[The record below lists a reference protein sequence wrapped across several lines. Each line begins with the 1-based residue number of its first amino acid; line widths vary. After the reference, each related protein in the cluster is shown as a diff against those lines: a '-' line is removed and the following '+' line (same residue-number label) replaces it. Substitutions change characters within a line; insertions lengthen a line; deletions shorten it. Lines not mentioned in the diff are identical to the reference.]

1 MVAYVKCV
9 LPGPSAGNGGKKMKK
24 ITFLLIVTVLAVTV
38 SAACIFAGCSGA
50 KALPDEV
57 TLDDVL
63 EKGGYELVWGDE
75 FEGNE
80 IDYTKWRVG
89 YQGGVRRAG
98 YYVDT
103 PDAVFVKDG
112 ALTIRTQYK
121 EDGVYGPGWY
131 TSWVDSAVSDTV
143 GSSIAHSDDYVGFAG
158 KYGYYEVRCIT
169 PPTVGIWSAFW
180 MMPDGN
186 AAGMSSGDL
195 IGTGRDGLE
204 VDVMESPYM
213 YQNGSWNVHVVHGEG
228 YSNTRTDRSDTYEVP
243 GMYSQYHT
251 YGVLWTEDEYVFYI
265 DGRETWRTSYSPD
278 GETLGVSQV
287 EEYLLLTV
295 EVGGYQA
302 EDGTLRPGVTPEN
315 GEEVPYWCGNPDDN
329 DKTKAY
335 DFIIDYVRVYQ
346 ARSAGRSTP

>member
-1 MVAYVKCV
+1 
-9 LPGPSAGNGGKKMKK
+9 MKK
-24 ITFLLIVTVLAVTV
+24 TLFILIAAALAVCV
-38 SAACIFAGCSGA
+38 SVACLTACGSD
-50 KALPDEV
+50 ALPLPEEV
-57 TLDDVL
+57 TLNEVL

-75 FEGNE
+75 FDGDQ

-89 YQGGVRRAG
+89 YKGGVRRAG
-98 YYVDT
+98 YYLDT
-103 PDAVFVKDG
+103 EDAVFVKDG
-112 ALTIRTQYK
+112 ALTIRTRYM

-143 GSSIAHSDDYVGFAG
+143 GSSIAHSDEYRGFSG

-169 PPTVGIWSAFW
+169 PPSVGIWSAFW
-180 MMPDGN
+180 LMPDGG
-186 AAGMSSGDL
+186 AAGMSEND
-195 IGTGRDGLE
+195 IKGTGTDGLE

-213 YQNGSWNVHVVHGEG
+213 YMDSSPYNVHVVHGEG
-228 YSNTRTDRSDTYEVP
+228 YSDTRSDRSATYEVA
-243 GMYSQYHT
+243 GMYSEYHT
-251 YGVLWTEDEYVFYI
+251 YGVLWTEEEYVFYI
-265 DGRETWRTSYSPD
+265 DGRETWRTKYSPG

-295 EVGGYQA
+295 EVGGYQS
-302 EDGTLRPGVTPEN
+302 EDGTLHPGVTFEN

-346 ARSAGRSTP
+346 VV

>member
-1 MVAYVKCV
+1 
-9 LPGPSAGNGGKKMKK
+9 MKK
-24 ITFLLIVTVLAVTV
+24 TLFILIAAALAVCV
-38 SAACIFAGCSGA
+38 SVACLMACGSD
-50 KALPDEV
+50 ALPLPEEV
-57 TLDDVL
+57 TLNEVL

-75 FEGNE
+75 FDGDQ

-89 YQGGVRRAG
+89 YKGGVRRAG
-98 YYVDT
+98 YYLDT
-103 PDAVFVKDG
+103 EDAVFVKDG
-112 ALTIRTQYK
+112 ALTIRTRYM

-143 GSSIAHSDDYVGFAG
+143 GSSIAHSDEYRGFSG

-169 PPTVGIWSAFW
+169 PPSVGIWSAFW
-180 MMPDGN
+180 LMPDGG
-186 AAGMSSGDL
+186 AAGMSEND
-195 IGTGRDGLE
+195 IKGTGTDGLE

-213 YQNGSWNVHVVHGEG
+213 YMDSSPYNVHVVHGEG
-228 YSNTRTDRSDTYEVP
+228 YSDTRSDRSATYEVP
-243 GMYSQYHT
+243 GMYSRYHT
-251 YGVLWTEDEYVFYI
+251 YGVLWTEEEYVFYI
-265 DGRETWRTSYSPD
+265 DGRETWRTEYSPD

-302 EDGTLRPGVTPEN
+302 EDSTLHPGVTLEN

-346 ARSAGRSTP
+346 AK

>member
-1 MVAYVKCV
+1 
-9 LPGPSAGNGGKKMKK
+9 MKK
-24 ITFLLIVTVLAVTV
+24 TLFILIAAALAVCV
-38 SAACIFAGCSGA
+38 SVACLTACGSD
-50 KALPDEV
+50 ALPLPEEV
-57 TLDDVL
+57 TLPEVL

-75 FEGNE
+75 FDGDQ

-89 YQGGVRRAG
+89 YKGGVRRAG
-98 YYVDT
+98 YYLDT
-103 PDAVFVKDG
+103 EDAVFVKDG
-112 ALTIRTQYK
+112 ALTIRTRYM

-143 GSSIAHSDDYVGFAG
+143 GSSIAHSDEYRGFSG

-169 PPTVGIWSAFW
+169 PPSVGIWSAFW
-180 MMPDGN
+180 LMPDGG
-186 AAGMSSGDL
+186 AAGMSEND
-195 IGTGRDGLE
+195 IKGTGTDGLE

-213 YQNGSWNVHVVHGEG
+213 YVNGSYNVHVVHGEG
-228 YSNTRTDRSDTYEVP
+228 YSNTRSDRSVTYEVP

-251 YGVLWTEDEYVFYI
+251 YGVLWTEEEYVFYI
-265 DGRETWRTSYSPD
+265 DGRETWRTKYSPD

-302 EDGTLRPGVTPEN
+302 EDGTLHPGVTLEN

-346 ARSAGRSTP
+346 AK

>member
-1 MVAYVKCV
+1 
-9 LPGPSAGNGGKKMKK
+9 MKK
-24 ITFLLIVTVLAVTV
+24 TLFILIAAALAVCV
-38 SAACIFAGCSGA
+38 SVACLTACGSD
-50 KALPDEV
+50 ALPLPEEV
-57 TLDDVL
+57 TLNEVL

-75 FEGNE
+75 FDGDQ

-89 YQGGVRRAG
+89 YKGGVRRAG
-98 YYVDT
+98 YYLDT
-103 PDAVFVKDG
+103 EDAVFVKDG
-112 ALTIRTQYK
+112 ALTIRTRYM

-143 GSSIAHSDDYVGFAG
+143 GSSIAHSDEYRGFSG

-169 PPTVGIWSAFW
+169 PPSVGIWSAFW
-180 MMPDGN
+180 LMPDGG
-186 AAGMSSGDL
+186 AAGMSEND
-195 IGTGRDGLE
+195 IKGTGTDGLE

-213 YQNGSWNVHVVHGEG
+213 YIDSSPYNVHVVHGEG
-228 YSNTRTDRSDTYEVP
+228 YSDTRSDHSATYEVP
-243 GMYSQYHT
+243 GMYSGYHT
-251 YGVLWTEDEYVFYI
+251 YGVLWTEEEYVFYI
-265 DGRETWRTSYSPD
+265 DGRETWRTKYSPD

-302 EDGTLRPGVTPEN
+302 EDGTLHPGVTLEN
-315 GEEVPYWCGNPDDN
+315 GEEVPFWCGNPDDN

-346 ARSAGRSTP
+346 VV